1 MCHALIKFWFLKIV
15 PTEINPIQDK
25 FVCKKRQVHFNPHN
39 LAAPKL
45 IVESEK
51 TPLNLKA
58 TNLTPSNSQN
68 WTNTRLHYLKVVLL
82 AVVAY
87 GPHMSVHMAVG
98 STYQYHLSLLALLL
112 SLHLSFLSAA
122 VAPSAAHLPPSAHGR
137 TRETRNPS

>member
-58 TNLTPSNSQN
+58 TNLTPSNQGFKSPAK
-68 WTNTRLHYLKVVLL
+68 TF
-82 AVVAY
+82 
-87 GPHMSVHMAVG
+87 S
-98 STYQYHLSLLALLL
+98 
-112 SLHLSFLSAA
+112 
-122 VAPSAAHLPPSAHGR
+122 GR
-137 TRETRNPS
+137 ATVTAFSGL